1 MALPSHGRVR
11 NPRPTMLRLTE
22 RRRAVLAEKF
32 GDLANYA
39 VAALVFGQAV
49 GGGSFSLSIGIAGIV
64 IWLLFT
70 GATVV
75 LAGDTE

>member
-1 MALPSHGRVR
+1 MV
-11 NPRPTMLRLTE
+11 RLTE

-49 GGGSFSLSIGIAGIV
+49 GQDSFSFGVGVAGIAAWAV
-64 IWLLFT
+64 FMT
-70 GATVV
+70 ATFL
-75 LAGDTE
+75 LAGERQ

>member
-1 MALPSHGRVR
+1 MV
-11 NPRPTMLRLTE
+11 RLTE

-49 GGGSFSLSIGIAGIV
+49 GEGSFSVSIGIAGIV
-64 IWLLFT
+64 IWLLFI

-75 LAGDTE
+75 LAGESE